1 MPAARFI
8 REEMEVLLFR
18 EERGRVSADGLRRL
32 FVDVTFVDDN
42 VGINAVVVGVVG
54 VVVVSVFVV
63 FDVREDAR

>member
-18 EERGRVSADGLRRL
+18 EERGRVSADGLRWL
-32 FVDVTFVDDN
+32 FVDVAFVDDN
-42 VGINAVVVGVVG
+42 VSNNAVVVGV

>member
-42 VGINAVVVGVVG
+42 VGINDVVVGV